1 MYLETALAWALNAK
15 NCLMNINGFSPHQL
29 VFGQNVKLPNVFN
42 DQISAGTPKTKTV
55 REDILVLYAARKA
68 FRNAE
73 TSDKLCGAP
82 PPTHKHT
89 HKQVQKKDNI
99 K

>member
-1 MYLETALAWALNAK
+1 
-15 NCLMNINGFSPHQL
+15 MNINGFSPHQL

-73 TSDKLCGAP
+73 TSDKLCSAP
-82 PPTHKHT
+82 PPPTSTHTNKY
-89 HKQVQKKDNI
+89 KKKTILNEYGI
-99 K
+99 L

>member
-29 VFGQNVKLPNVFN
+29 VFGQNVKLPNIFN

-73 TSDKLCGAP
+73 TSDKLCSA

-89 HKQVQKKDNI
+89 HKQLQKKDNI
-99 K
+99 IK

>member
-29 VFGQNVKLPNVFN
+29 VFGQNVKLPNIFN

-68 FRNAE
+68 FINAE
-73 TSDKLCGAP
+73 TSDKLCSAP
-82 PPTHKHT
+82 PHPQAHT
-89 HKQVQKKDNI
+89 QTSTRKRQYY
-99 K
+99 